1 VGTVRGTSMPLM
13 DHIREFRNRF
23 LKSLLFI
30 GLLSIVGWIYYQQII
45 TELVRPFCDLNLQSQ
60 TGKNYCGDLYING
73 LIGPFNLHIKVA
85 FISGM
90 ILSAPF
96 WLYQIW
102 AFITPALHKHEKRI
116 AVFFVSTAT
125 PLFVLGSY
133 CAYLLLPHA
142 VNVLLG
148 FTPSDLGNLIRFD
161 DYLDFVLRLILLFGI
176 AFVLPV
182 FLLLLNLI
190 GLISGSSILKPW
202 RFAIFIIF
210 LFTAAFT
217 PTPDPVTMTLLAIPI
232 CILYFISGATA
243 VLIDKKRGKIDPQ
256 FAVGVTPIDK
266 PETI

>member
-1 VGTVRGTSMPLM
+1 MVRGNSMPLI

-23 LKSLLFI
+23 LKSVFFIALFAV
-30 GLLSIVGWIYYQQII
+30 VGWIFYQQII
-45 TELVRPFCDLNLQSQ
+45 TELVKPFCDLNLQSE

-85 FISGM
+85 FLSGI
-90 ILSAPF
+90 ILSAPL

-102 AFITPALHKHEKRI
+102 SFITPALHKREKRI
-116 AVFFVSTAT
+116 AIFFVATAT
-125 PLFVLGSY
+125 PLFLLGGF
-133 CAYLLLPHA
+133 CAFLLLPHA

-182 FLLLLNLI
+182 ILLLLNLI
-190 GLISGSSILKPW
+190 GLISGKSILKPW

-217 PTPDPVTMTLLAIPI
+217 PTPDPITMTLLAVPI
-232 CILYFISGATA
+232 CILYFLSGAIA
-243 VLIDKKRGKIDPQ
+243 LLVDRKRNKKNSDPIDR
-256 FAVGVTPIDK
+256 VSEIDK
-266 PETI
+266 PEKL